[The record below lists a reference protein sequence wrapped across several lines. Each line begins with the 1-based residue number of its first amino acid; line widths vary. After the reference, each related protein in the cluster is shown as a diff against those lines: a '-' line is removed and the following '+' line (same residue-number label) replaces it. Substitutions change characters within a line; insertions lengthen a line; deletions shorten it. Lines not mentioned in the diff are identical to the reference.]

1 MRIDKDYIIRI
12 RRELHQVPE
21 IGFELPKTLAI
32 IRREL
37 EAIGLPYTESF
48 GTSSIVATLNEGKG
62 SKTIAL
68 RADTDALPVQEQT
81 DLPFAS
87 TIPGQ
92 MHACGHDCHTAMLLG
107 TAKALKEIEGEVDC
121 CVKFLFQSCEE
132 GTAGAKLVCD
142 DGFMDDVDQIIACH
156 ITADQP
162 AGIVTIGQDCVNA
175 SSHSFRIHLKGKAA
189 HVARPHMGVDAIAM
203 AARIYSDIQ
212 IMRAREIDPF
222 QPLVIGIGE
231 IHGGYANNVICDEV
245 MMHGTVRALS
255 DETDAKVFR
264 RMEQIVES
272 VSRDMGG
279 SGWIESYN
287 YTPCVINDPGVRDSL
302 RAASAQVVGS
312 CQVVERPGSM
322 GAEDF
327 SFYIQHK
334 PGAMFNIGV
343 APDPNNIIPLHSG
356 KLVIDEDALDIA
368 PKIFVQFIFDN
379 M

>member
-1 MRIDKDYIIRI
+1 MRIDKDYIIQI

-37 EAIGLPYTESF
+37 EAIGLPYTEEF
-48 GTSSIVATLNEGKG
+48 GTASIVATLNEGKG
-62 SKTIAL
+62 NKTIAL

-81 DLPFAS
+81 ELPFAS

-107 TAKALKEIEGEVDC
+107 TAKALKEMESEINC

-162 AGIVTIGQDCVNA
+162 AGVVLIGQDCVNA
-175 SSHSFRIHLKGKAA
+175 SSHSFRIHLQGKAA

-203 AARIYSDIQ
+203 GARIYHDIQ
-212 IMRAREIDPF
+212 VMRAREIDPF

-231 IHGGYANNVICDEV
+231 FHGGHANNVICDEV
-245 MMHGTVRALS
+245 VMHGTVRALS

-264 RMEQIVES
+264 RMTQIVES
-272 VSRDMGG
+272 VAGDMGG

-287 YTPCVINDPGVRDSL
+287 YTPCVINDPGVRDGL
-302 RAASAQVVGS
+302 RTASAQVVGD
-312 CQVVERPGSM
+312 CQIYERPGSM

-327 SFYIQHK
+327 SFYLQHK

-343 APDPNNIIPLHSG
+343 APDMENIIPLHSG
-356 KLVIDEDALDIA
+356 KLVIDEDALDIG
-368 PKIFVQFIFDN
+368 PSIFIQFILNN

>member
-107 TAKALKEIEGEVDC
+107 TAKALKEIEGEIDC

-132 GTAGAKLVCD
+132 GTAGAKLV
-142 DGFMDDVDQIIACH
+142 
-156 ITADQP
+156 
-162 AGIVTIGQDCVNA
+162 
-175 SSHSFRIHLKGKAA
+175 
-189 HVARPHMGVDAIAM
+189 
-203 AARIYSDIQ
+203 
-212 IMRAREIDPF
+212 
-222 QPLVIGIGE
+222 
-231 IHGGYANNVICDEV
+231 
-245 MMHGTVRALS
+245 
-255 DETDAKVFR
+255 
-264 RMEQIVES
+264 
-272 VSRDMGG
+272 
-279 SGWIESYN
+279 
-287 YTPCVINDPGVRDSL
+287 
-302 RAASAQVVGS
+302 
-312 CQVVERPGSM
+312 
-322 GAEDF
+322 
-327 SFYIQHK
+327 
-334 PGAMFNIGV
+334 
-343 APDPNNIIPLHSG
+343 
-356 KLVIDEDALDIA
+356 
-368 PKIFVQFIFDN
+368 
-379 M
+379 